1 MAAAAGNHDHLEL
14 VSDLGSPRTGQQGK
28 DFVTDLDAAFEVA
41 ASTVGVVEHG
51 LEIGDEKLLLRFA
64 GRALESAILPALEHA
79 RTAPHEAPSRVV
91 RIWDSATTGV
101 ALPDPPWDDEDIG
114 PTFRVTIPELTAV
127 HQSPDRLTLRGAPDA
142 AHWWAA
148 SPDAVPWWERGAPL
162 RLVFLWFLTRPGR
175 GLVHAAAI
183 GEGRRGILISGP
195 SGSGKSTLALACLEA
210 GMEYAGDDFVLL
222 DSTGDDAVAHNI
234 YSTARADVHT
244 LALFPDLA
252 PSSFHQD
259 GEKAVLAV
267 DRSHLAQIRR
277 QLPVDAVVI
286 PQLRRTREPRA
297 VSASA
302 GEGLMSLAASSI
314 LQMPV
319 RDGGAFSAGAD
330 LMRRVP
336 AYRLEL
342 GIDPR
347 AAVAPIRGILAE
359 LETR

>member
-1 MAAAAGNHDHLEL
+1 VVGAADTSLAGQEA
-14 VSDLGSPRTGQQGK
+14 R
-28 DFVTDLDAAFEVA
+28 DFVAELDAAFEA
-41 ASTVGVVEHG
+41 ATSATGVVEHG
-51 LEIGDEKLLLRFA
+51 LEIGGEQLLLRFA
-64 GRALESAILPALEHA
+64 GPALESAILPALEQV
-79 RTAPHEAPSRVV
+79 RTTPHEAPSRVI

-101 ALPDPPWDDEDIG
+101 ALPDPPWGNDDIG

-127 HQSPDRLTLRGAPDA
+127 HQPPDRLTLRAAPDA

-210 GMEYAGDDFVLL
+210 GMQYAGDDFVLL
-222 DSTGDDAVAHNI
+222 DSTGDAVAHNI

-259 GEKAVLAV
+259 GEKSVLAV
-267 DRSHLAQIRR
+267 GRSHLAQIRR
-277 QLPVDAVVI
+277 HLPVDAVVI

-314 LQMPV
+314 LQLPV
-319 RDGGAFSAGAD
+319 RDGGAFAAGAD